1 MPQSEKHDWAG
12 CLHVA
17 AMSDIG
23 MRRSNNQD
31 HFGVALSQTWE
42 DWQRRGHLFIVAD
55 GMGAHAAGELA
66 SEIAVEQVRHLY
78 KKYLDKKPAMALT
91 SAIEEANMI
100 INRRGESNAAFHKMG
115 TTCSCLLLLPQG
127 AVLGHVGDSR
137 IYRLRGDKLE
147 QLTFDHSM
155 AWEIKAATAGKE
167 YSSDVYAAI
176 PKNVIT
182 RSLGPSPEVE
192 VDLEGAF
199 PLEVG
204 DTFMMCSDGASGPV
218 TDQEIALI
226 LHSLDPPKAAQL
238 MIDLANLR
246 GGPDNITVIVAKVTD
261 EKLVNDPCKNDPLIE
276 EEDLPPPPVE
286 RQARKIPRTLL
297 LAIFLLFAGAGL
309 AHYLGQPLYA
319 LASAL
324 VGVMVTILSLVYKF
338 TGELI
343 PLPVKKRFR
352 FGKGPYSETTC
363 QADSNTSLNLK
374 IMYDELCDAAESNQW
389 TIDWESVRQL
399 GERADSEMKK
409 GEYYSSSKHFLMSIG
424 SLMSQIRGQKGS
436 KNPLEDDSRVDLT

>member
-1 MPQSEKHDWAG
+1 MPQTEKHDWAG
-12 CLHVA
+12 CLQVA
-17 AMSDIG
+17 AMSDVG

-31 HFGVALSQTWE
+31 HFGVALAQTWE
-42 DWQRRGHLFIVAD
+42 DWQARGHLFIVAD

-78 KKYLDKKPAMALT
+78 KKYIGKRPAMALT
-91 SAIEEANMI
+91 SAIEEANTI

-127 AVLGHVGDSR
+127 AVMGHVGDSR

-147 QLTFDHSM
+147 QMTFDHSM

-182 RSLGPSPEVE
+182 RSLGPSAEVE

-218 TDQEIALI
+218 TDEEIALI
-226 LHSLDPPKAAQL
+226 LHSLDPNKAAQL

-261 EKLVNDPCKNDPLIE
+261 EKMANDPCKSDPLIE

-286 RQARKIPRTLL
+286 RQVRRIPLTLWLGISLL
-297 LAIFLLFAGAGL
+297 LVASGMAY
-309 AHYLGQPLYA
+309 YLEQMPYA
-319 LASAL
+319 LA
-324 VGVMVTILSLVYKF
+324 GIMVAFVATIMAFVYKF
-338 TGELI
+338 TGELV
-343 PLPVKKRFR
+343 PVPVKKKFR
-352 FGKGPYSETTC
+352 FGKGPYSDVPC
-363 QADSNTSLNLK
+363 HADSNTALNLK
-374 IMYDELCDAAESNQW
+374 ILYDELSDAAESNNW
-389 TIDWESVRQL
+389 TIEWESVRQM
-399 GERADSEMKK
+399 GERAEGEMKK
-409 GEYYSSSKHFLMSIG
+409 GQYYGAARHFLLAIG
-424 SLMSQIRGQKGS
+424 SLMSQIRGQKGA
-436 KNPLEDDSRVDLT
+436 KNPLEDDSRLDLA